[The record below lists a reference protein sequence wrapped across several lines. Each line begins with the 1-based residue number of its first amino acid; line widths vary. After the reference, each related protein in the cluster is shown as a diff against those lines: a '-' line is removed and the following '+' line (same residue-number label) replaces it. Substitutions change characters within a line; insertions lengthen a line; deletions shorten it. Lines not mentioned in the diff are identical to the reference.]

1 MDITFQHLRHPT
13 CMQVLTSDVTRVFL
27 ARSRTRSLCSPL
39 SLSSPLSCHLSL
51 SLSSIIIF
59 ALPRSVSCLNTRQHA
74 PYISRCVCSHRVL
87 TLANALIVP
96 ASSSSHTRTHPV
108 YTLVFL
114 NNYKHTQTTTT
125 HNHAHGTRTQCTRNA
140 SVLYQARSQ
149 IGHDAEAAR
158 RVQECKETQW

>member
-1 MDITFQHLRHPT
+1 MSQECFSRALAPA
-13 CMQVLTSDVTRVFL
+13 LFALLFL
-27 ARSRTRSLCSPL
+27 SPL
-39 SLSSPLSCHLSL
+39 LSLALSL

-74 PYISRCVCSHRVL
+74 PYISRCMCSHRVL

-96 ASSSSHTRTHPV
+96 ASSSSHTRTHPI